1 MRGEHTSVRVNATR
15 LRWIIPACAGNTSD
29 GCKGNPRIRDHP
41 RMRGEHQFVQE
52 HAIVG
57 EGSSPHAR
65 GTRRSGHTCRR
76 VQGII
81 PACAGNTKHGLC
93 DYRHFW
99 DHPRMRGEHRRAVV
113 SASRSS
119 GSSPHARG
127 TPALDVPVVGTWGI
141 IPACAGNTC
150 FPPPRKWGRRDH
162 PRMRGEHALLD
173 CKPVR
178 REGSSPHARGTLGL
192 QVFDAVP
199 DGIIPACAGNTVYA
213 TC

>member
-1 MRGEHTSVRVNATR
+1 MRGEHYECALSHSNAT
-15 LRWIIPACAGNTSD
+15 
-29 GCKGNPRIRDHP
+29 
-41 RMRGEHQFVQE
+41 
-52 HAIVG
+52 
-57 EGSSPHAR
+57 GSSPHAR
-65 GTRRSGHTCRR
+65 GTLLVCGPVIKSG
-76 VQGII
+76 GII

-162 PRMRGEHALLD
+162 PRMRGEHALLG